1 VTRFFDNLS
10 GSPAA
15 RTGLRYLE
23 KTARTN
29 YLPAT
34 PAGWTIDRTRT
45 WFRTAAIAL
54 VACIQL
60 TNFNL
65 LLCAKSG
72 LLQGDLHIVTQIG
85 TALPFFRATAAGT
98 PEKAL
103 ENSSAAAP
111 KDLAENVERIV
122 ESAPETGGA
131 LRKRSVPESIVGGT
145 LIDVDQDVVG
155 FAEFL
160 KFFLGVW
167 IVRILVRVE
176 FDRELAIGPLDFALR
191 RASGTPSTS

>member
-1 VTRFFDNLS
+1 M
-10 GSPAA
+10 
-15 RTGLRYLE
+15 RYLE

-45 WFRTAAIAL
+45 WFCTAAIAL
-54 VACIQL
+54 VAGIQL
-60 TNFNL
+60 ANFDL
-65 LLCAKSG
+65 FLRAKSCFF
-72 LLQGDLHIVTQIG
+72 QSNLHVVAQIG

-176 FDRELAIGPLDFALR
+176 FDRELAIGPLDFVLR
-191 RASGTPSTS
+191 RTTGFR